1 MLILCFIPDPVTDL
15 YLTDVG
21 DDVSVVG
28 FGMTNVTTKEKA
40 DILQIANI
48 KVKKAIC

>member
-1 MLILCFIPDPVTDL
+1 MLILCLIPDPVTDL

>member
-1 MLILCFIPDPVTDL
+1 MIPDPVTDL